1 MMHRI
6 FTASLSLALLAALAL
21 PVGAAGPEESP
32 DLIVPAPLTVQVDGE
47 AVTSQVQIMV
57 PLAPVAQALG
67 YQVTWDNG
75 VVLLDNGVNHTQV
88 TIGVDRYVITTSN
101 PDLIGMSAPFSLG
114 PAPYVL
120 DGTSYVPLGLFDALL
135 GREDAVRVEGGVI
148 SISTGGTVQ
157 IPNPFVDCGSLAEAA
172 RLAGF
177 SLSVPEAG
185 PHVQRTIQVV
195 EGDMIQVLDQSGAQE
210 ICIRKA
216 PGAGDISGDY
226 SAYPHQ
232 ETASVGGS
240 SVTLKGDGDTVSL
253 AVWARDGYAC
263 SIQVTAPIT
272 REAMLQLVQGVQ

>member
-6 FTASLSLALLAALAL
+6 FTSALSLALLAALAL

-32 DLIVPAPLTVQVDGE
+32 DLIAPAPLTVQVDGE

-177 SLSVPEAG
+177 SLSVPVAG
-185 PHVQRTIQVV
+185 PQVQRTIQVV

-210 ICIRKA
+210 IRIRKA

-226 SAYPHQ
+226 SA
-232 ETASVGGS
+232 
-240 SVTLKGDGDTVSL
+240 
-253 AVWARDGYAC
+253 
-263 SIQVTAPIT
+263 
-272 REAMLQLVQGVQ
+272 

>member
-6 FTASLSLALLAALAL
+6 FTSALSLALLAALAL

-32 DLIVPAPLTVQVDGE
+32 DLIAPAPLTVQVDGE

-75 VVLLDNGVNHTQV
+75 VVLLDNGINHTQV

-157 IPNPFVDCGSLAEAA
+157 IPTLFVDCGGLAEAA

-185 PHVQRTIQVV
+185 PQVQRTIQVV
-195 EGDMIQVLDQSGAQE
+195 EGDMIQVLDHSGAQE
-210 ICIRKA
+210 IRIRKA

-272 REAMLQLVQGVQ
+272 REAMLQLVQDVQ

>member
-6 FTASLSLALLAALAL
+6 FTSALSLALLAALAL

-32 DLIVPAPLTVQVDGE
+32 DLIAPAPLTVQVDGE

-75 VVLLDNGVNHTQV
+75 VVLLDNGINHTQV

-210 ICIRKA
+210 VRIRKA
-216 PGAGDISGDY
+216 PGRDRFIPY
-226 SAYPHQ
+226 KP
-232 ETASVGGS
+232 TKRGS
-240 SVTLKGDGDTVSL
+240 FCRLPLCHS
-253 AVWARDGYAC
+253 
-263 SIQVTAPIT
+263 
-272 REAMLQLVQGVQ
+272 

>member
-6 FTASLSLALLAALAL
+6 FTSALSLALLAALAL

-32 DLIVPAPLTVQVDGE
+32 ALIVPAPLTVQVDGE

-75 VVLLDNGVNHTQV
+75 VVLLDNGINHTQV

-177 SLSVPEAG
+177 SLSVPVAG
-185 PHVQRTIQVV
+185 PQVQRTIQVV

-210 ICIRKA
+210 IRIRKA

>member
-6 FTASLSLALLAALAL
+6 FTSALSLALLAALAL

-32 DLIVPAPLTVQVDGE
+32 ALIVPAPLTVQVDGE

-75 VVLLDNGVNHTQV
+75 VVLLDNAVNHTQV

-177 SLSVPEAG
+177 SLSVPVAG
-185 PHVQRTIQVV
+185 PQVQRTIQVV

-210 ICIRKA
+210 IRIRKA

>member
-6 FTASLSLALLAALAL
+6 FTSALSLALLAALAL

-32 DLIVPAPLTVQVDGE
+32 ALIAPAPLTVQVDGE

-75 VVLLDNGVNHTQV
+75 VVLLDIGVNHTQV

-157 IPNPFVDCGSLAEAA
+157 IPTPFVDCGSLAEAA

-185 PHVQRTIQVV
+185 PQVQRTIQVV

-210 ICIRKA
+210 VRIRKA